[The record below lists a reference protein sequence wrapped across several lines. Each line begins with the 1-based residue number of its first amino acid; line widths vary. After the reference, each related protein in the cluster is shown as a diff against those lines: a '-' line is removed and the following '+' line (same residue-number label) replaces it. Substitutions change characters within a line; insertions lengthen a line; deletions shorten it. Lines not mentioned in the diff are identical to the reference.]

1 MSWYTQ
7 LMQRALKAVGGL
19 SGRAHKQHTQ
29 GLWSNSST
37 TKVHGRKRR
46 RIDTYGITQTLCGD
60 GLTNHKA
67 AAPLCHQDR
76 KWQQVILS
84 MPYVPIKLYL
94 QRLADR

>member
-67 AAPLCHQDR
+67 LLKTRLIMLYICSLSKERAATSH
-76 KWQQVILS
+76 S
-84 MPYVPIKLYL
+84 ET
-94 QRLADR
+94 